1 MAKRGSSSL
10 STEFSDGDESQPQKR
25 SSKTD
30 GDTTGS
36 HSRRKHKPSK
46 KQRQLDEDQ
55 HQKQQDELERLRK
68 ENAKLRKKAATTP
81 SKSTGMSTAALQ
93 LDGSGFE
100 PESEDDLDVINLQSA
115 EQSKFKVS
123 ILALTFQSESP
134 PGHNGLDQVAADT
147 QSLQQPETGEVT
159 MGPSSTLQSR
169 TLQTA
174 EWRDGKV
181 PTGRPKAADYTPDV
195 AGLLLRAINEFEW
208 RIYTKNPFPDTEQ
221 QVQWAHE
228 AWHAVIQARRDAGG
242 YQLTDRM
249 IGIIKTRKSNARNN
263 VVTVVRA
270 GVKTTYGFQDTQDKK
285 SVQAR
290 ENVKLYLKLMDD
302 CTFLY
307 KDDGTRSGE
316 RSGYAEHKIIW
327 KMIHECFFHNAD
339 EIGVQFHKHFDPIPE
354 VTHALIIA
362 AISHCIEE
370 WSTGIQIPVHF
381 RESTTKAPY
390 LGYLNALKKWEK
402 GIEPVVFNIRKK
414 WYQRVY
420 KLSGAVSDSS
430 SVPITISDAAL
441 EQANEKLRTRSGDT
455 DSEGED

>member
-1 MAKRGSSSL
+1 M
-10 STEFSDGDESQPQKR
+10 
-25 SSKTD
+25 
-30 GDTTGS
+30 TGS
-36 HSRRKHKPSK
+36 TRPH
-46 KQRQLDEDQ
+46 
-55 HQKQQDELERLRK
+55 
-68 ENAKLRKKAATTP
+68 
-81 SKSTGMSTAALQ
+81 TGR
-93 LDGSGFE
+93 
-100 PESEDDLDVINLQSA
+100 NNQS
-115 EQSKFKVS
+115 SKVS

-134 PGHNGLDQVAADT
+134 PGHNDSTRFAADT
-147 QSLQQPETGEVT
+147 QSLQQPET
-159 MGPSSTLQSR
+159 
-169 TLQTA
+169 
-174 EWRDGKV
+174 
-181 PTGRPKAADYTPDV
+181 
-195 AGLLLRAINEFEW
+195 GLLLRAINEFEW

-263 VVTVVRA
+263 VVTVVRT

-290 ENVKLYLKLMDD
+290 EN
-302 CTFLY
+302 
-307 KDDGTRSGE
+307 DDGTRSGE

-362 AISHCIEE
+362 AILHCIEE